1 MESSETIKGGN
12 EIMLVE
18 ILIAISVISAWIITF
33 CEAFEVW
40 D

>member
-1 MESSETIKGGN
+1 MI
-12 EIMLVE
+12 VE

-40 D
+40 ED